1 MKKAL
6 IITYYW
12 PPSGGAGVQRWL
24 KFVKYLK
31 EFGWEP
37 IVYTPQNPEYPALD
51 HSLETDIPKNLT
63 VLKTSINEPY
73 SLYKRFVGRKKNDPI
88 KAGFLSEKK
97 NPSIAEKISVWIR
110 GNFFIPDARMFWIKP
125 SVIFLTDYLK
135 VNPVDVVISTGPPH
149 SMHLIAKGLKEKT
162 GIPWLADFR
171 DPWTNID
178 FYQDLM
184 LTARADR
191 KHRFLEKGVLRSAD
205 SVVVIS
211 EGMKTDFNRIYP
223 RKYEVITN
231 GFDEDDVPQASIEKG
246 KKFAISHIGS
256 LVKSR
261 NPETLWQTLE
271 KMIAD
276 NQQLAGDLKIR
287 LVGKTDWTVRES
299 LKKFQ
304 LEDFVEFIDYLPH
317 NEVVQEQS
325 GAEVLLLLI
334 NQTPNAKM
342 ILTGKFFEYMA
353 AGKPILCIGPE
364 DGDAARIIAETG
376 IGLVAGFEDQAKT
389 EKHIAAL
396 YGNHLENRVFKPSG
410 SITSYSR
417 RNLTRTLAEHLNTI
431 CSQSTI

>member
-24 KFVKYLK
+24 KFVKYLR

-37 IVYTPQNPEYPALD
+37 IVYTPQNPEYPAID
-51 HSLETDIPKNLT
+51 HSLEKDIPKNLT

-73 SLYKRFVGRKKNDPI
+73 GLYKRFVGRKKSDPI

-97 NPSIAEKISVWIR
+97 NPSITEKISVWIR

-125 SVIFLTDYLK
+125 SIRFLTDYLK
-135 VNPVDVVISTGPPH
+135 NKPVDVIISTGPPH
-149 SMHLIAKGLKEKT
+149 SMHLIAKGVKEKT

-178 FYQDLM
+178 FYPDLM
-184 LTARADR
+184 LTTRADQ
-191 KHRFLEKGVLRSAD
+191 KHHLLERVVLKSAD

-211 EGMKTDFNRIYP
+211 DGMKADFNRIYP

-231 GFDEDDVPQASIEKG
+231 GFDEDDVPSVLKPKG
-246 KKFAISHIGS
+246 KNFTISHIGS
-256 LVKSR
+256 LVKTR
-261 NPETLWQTLE
+261 NPETFWQALQ
-271 KMIAD
+271 KMVVQD
-276 NQQLAGDLKIR
+276 QQFAGDLKIR

-304 LEDFVEFIDYLPH
+304 LESFVDFIDYLPH
-317 NEVVQEQS
+317 NEVVQEHAS
-325 GAEVLLLLI
+325 ADVLLLLI

-353 AGKPILCIGPE
+353 SGKPILCIGPE
-364 DGDAARIIAETG
+364 DGDAARITRETE
-376 IGLVAGFEDQAKT
+376 IGLVAGFEDQ
-389 EKHIAAL
+389 EKMEKQIAAL
-396 YGNHLENRVFKPSG
+396 YRNHLENRVFKPTG
-410 SITSYSR
+410 TITDYSR
-417 RNLTRTLAEHLNTI
+417 RNLTKILAAKLSAI
-431 CSQSTI
+431 S